1 MKSDFSSFDE
11 KIGPKS
17 PLPYLLQLRNWVFG
31 LKRPNIVVQLGFY
44 FLFVVGFV
52 FFAWNVL
59 STIALRMRF
68 VVRENKNISIKDF
81 LSERAVELEIHPDYI
96 LPKLLTFFSISA
108 ICWLLFLLAT
118 VLLWRQKK
126 LFFWIGVGAVI
137 FYIGMALF
145 YVGGLFFWEGITSLD
160 KLLVFACL
168 IILAFYR
175 FFLFS
180 SSVK

>member
-17 PLPYLLQLRNWVFG
+17 PLPYLLQVRNWVFG
-31 LKRPNIVVQLGFY
+31 LKRPSIVVQIGFY
-44 FLFVVGFV
+44 FLFVVGIV
-52 FFAWNVL
+52 FFAWNIL

-68 VVRENKNISIKDF
+68 VVRENRNVSIKEF

-108 ICWLLFLLAT
+108 ICWLLFLFALI
-118 VLLWRQKK
+118 LLWRQKK
-126 LFFWIGVGAVI
+126 LFFWIGIGSLV

-145 YVGGLFFWEGITSLD
+145 YVGGLFFWEGVTNLD
-160 KLLVFACL
+160 KLLIFASML
-168 IILAFYR
+168 MLAFYR
-175 FFLFS
+175 FYFFS
-180 SSVK
+180 KEEK